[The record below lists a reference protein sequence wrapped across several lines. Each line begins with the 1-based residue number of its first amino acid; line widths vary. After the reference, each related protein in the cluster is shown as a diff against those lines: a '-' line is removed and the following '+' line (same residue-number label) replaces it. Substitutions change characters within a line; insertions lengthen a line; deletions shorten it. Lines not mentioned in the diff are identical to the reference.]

1 MVSYIIPLMKPY
13 KIVIDT
19 NVIISG
25 LSSKRGS
32 SHKLLKI
39 LPNKKFTTALSVPLL
54 LEYESILIKNI
65 KKLNLSKI
73 DIDDFL
79 DYFCAISEHTTI
91 YYLWR
96 PILKDPYDDHM
107 LELAV
112 SASAKYI
119 VTFNLKDFTKA
130 SNFGIFPITPD
141 ILLSK
146 L

>member
-1 MVSYIIPLMKPY
+1 MKPL

-19 NVIISG
+19 NVILSG
-25 LSSKRGS
+25 LTSRNGS
-32 SHKLLKI
+32 SYKLLKI
-39 LPNKKFTTALSVPLL
+39 LPTNKVAIALSVPLL
-54 LEYESILIKNI
+54 FEYESILIKNI
-65 KKLNLSKI
+65 KNLNLSKT

-79 DYFCAISEHTTI
+79 DYLCSIAEHTSI

-96 PILKDPYDDHM
+96 PILKDPYDDHI

-119 VTFNLKDFTKA
+119 VTFNLKDFTEANK
-130 SNFGIFPITPD
+130 FGILPITPD
-141 ILLSK
+141 MLLLK

>member
-1 MVSYIIPLMKPY
+1 MKSY

-19 NVIISG
+19 NIIFSG
-25 LSSKRGS
+25 LCSKKGS
-32 SHKLLKI
+32 SYKLLGI
-39 LPNKKFTTALSVPLL
+39 LPNNKFTVLLSVLLL
-54 LEYESILIKNI
+54 LEYESVLSKNI
-65 KKLNLSKI
+65 KKLNLSKE

-79 DYFCAISEHTTI
+79 DYFCAISEHTPI

-96 PILKDPYDDHM
+96 PILKDPYDDHI

-119 VTFNLKDFTKA
+119 VTFNLTDFTEANK
-130 SNFGIFPITPD
+130 FGILPITPD